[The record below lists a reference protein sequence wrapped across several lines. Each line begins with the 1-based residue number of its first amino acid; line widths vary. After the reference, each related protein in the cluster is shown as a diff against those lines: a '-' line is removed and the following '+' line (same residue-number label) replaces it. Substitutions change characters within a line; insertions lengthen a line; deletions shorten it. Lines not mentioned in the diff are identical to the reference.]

1 VVLSSVVDDVAG
13 TMMCEDNVAVVGMM
27 YRYDV
32 VAIIWMMYH
41 YDVAVSVMIYV
52 RQCLLV
58 SSYGT

>member
-1 VVLSSVVDDVAG
+1 VDDVAR

-41 YDVAVSVMIYV
+41 YDVSVMVYV

>member
-1 VVLSSVVDDVAG
+1 MDDVAR

-41 YDVAVSVMIYV
+41 YDVAVSVMVYV